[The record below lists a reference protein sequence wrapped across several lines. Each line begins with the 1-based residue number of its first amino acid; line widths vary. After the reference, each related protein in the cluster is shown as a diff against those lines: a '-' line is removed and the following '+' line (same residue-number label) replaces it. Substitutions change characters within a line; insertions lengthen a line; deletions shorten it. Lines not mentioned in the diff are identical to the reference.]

1 VNPVYLQIC
10 VALGNFLVTLL
21 YVAWRKGKDDERLEA
36 LAKAHD
42 TLAKDNKQL
51 QDDLEQMAKDLNRL
65 YGWLRGT
72 SGAPINGGSH

>member
-1 VNPVYLQIC
+1 MNPVYLQIC

-36 LAKAHD
+36 IE
-42 TLAKDNKQL
+42 KDKKKL
-51 QDDLEQMAKDLNRL
+51 QDDVEQLGKDLNRL
-65 YGWLRGT
+65 YGWLRGN